1 MKVVVDTNV
10 LVSGLINPSGN
21 PAQIVGLVLSGKLT
35 VLYDN
40 RIVAEYREVLNRAK
54 FGFSQEAVG
63 ALLDF
68 VATEGEYVVA
78 QPQAVK
84 IEQPDD
90 AVFYDVAVSGEASY
104 LITGNP
110 KHFPNRSNIT
120 TPTEFL
126 RRYRRT
132 L

>member
-21 PAQIVGLVLSGKLT
+21 PAQIVGLVLSGRLA

-68 VATEGEYVVA
+68 VAAEGEYVVA

-120 TPTEFL
+120 TQTEFL